1 MTVTLADIQA
11 AREVLKGVIVR
22 TPMIEDG
29 RLWREIETAHH
40 GVSEKEL
47 RYHPTSRSKGAA
59 FLKAESLQMGGSF
72 KIRGAYNKI
81 SQLTAEEKKRGV
93 IAASAGNHAQGVAL
107 AARILGAKAIIVCP
121 EFAPLTKINATKSY
135 GAEVMLNGSILDE
148 SIAFSRELAAKE
160 GYTMVHAFDDEKII
174 AGQGTIGIEIL
185 EAEPDTT
192 TIVVP
197 IGGGG
202 LMSGIATAAKAIKP
216 DIRMIGVQAANS
228 SWLKPSLEAGKPV
241 EAHMSPTI
249 ADGIAVKRPGE
260 VTLPILRELVDEI
273 VEVSDEEIA
282 RGIFFASQN
291 NRLVV
296 EGGGAA
302 SLAALLSHKV
312 TISPEEKVCVIL
324 SGGNIDAN
332 LLARVLEQVLVRQGR
347 YVMLKML
354 VLDRPGS
361 LAGAIAAVAEAGANV
376 IEVFHRRAMWLA
388 PLGSVG
394 IEMILEVRDNEH
406 GRQVEDHLRDKGYH
420 VEREGQGDWEEQ

>member
-1 MTVTLADIQA
+1 MAQHNVPD
-11 AREVLKGVIVR
+11 KG
-22 TPMIEDG
+22 PS
-29 RLWREIETAHH
+29 A
-40 GVSEKEL
+40 
-47 RYHPTSRSKGAA
+47 HPTSRSKGAA
-59 FLKAESLQMGGSF
+59 FLKAESLQIGGSF
-72 KIRGAYNKI
+72 KIRGAFNKI
-81 SQLTAEEKKRGV
+81 SQLSDEERRRGV

-107 AARILGAKAIIVCP
+107 AARILGVKAIIVCP

-135 GAEVMLNGSILDE
+135 GAEVILHGSILDE

-160 GYTMVHAFDDEKII
+160 GYTMVHAFDDETII

-202 LMSGIATAAKAIKP
+202 LMSGIATAAKQIKP
-216 DIRMIGVQAANS
+216 DIRMIGVQAENS
-228 SWLKPSLEAGKPV
+228 SWVKPSFEAGHPV
-241 EAHMSPTI
+241 DAHMVPTI

-273 VEVSDEEIA
+273 VEVSDDEIA

-302 SLAALLSHKV
+302 SLAALLAHKV
-312 TISPEEKVCVIL
+312 KISPEEKVCVVL

-332 LLARVLEQVLVRQGR
+332 LLARILEQVLVRQGR
-347 YVMLKML
+347 YIMLKAL
-354 VLDRPGS
+354 VPDRPGM
-361 LAGAIAAVAEAGANV
+361 LAGLLNGVAKCGANV

-388 PLGSVG
+388 PLGTVG
-394 IEMILEVRDNEH
+394 IELLLEVRDNEH
-406 GRQVEDHLRDKGYH
+406 GREVQKQLKEAGFN
-420 VEREGQGDWEEQ
+420 VEREGHGDWEE